1 VGIKVLI
8 IDDDEDLVE
17 STKLLLEPEGIEII
31 GALDGDEGIIKAKS
45 EKPDYILLDIDM
57 PRKNG
62 WEVLKEIK
70 EDKELSSIPI
80 AMLTATALSESIERE
95 EIDRVVDYITKP
107 FSKED
112 VLECIKQVYDF

>member
-57 PRKNG
+57 PGKNG

-80 AMLTATALSESIERE
+80 AMLTATAISESIERE

-112 VLECIKQVYDF
+112 VIECIKQVYDF